1 MAHQKPKATP
11 TQQTIQR
18 ASIEWRIWLSASKSA
33 CGAYGGSLARYVEER
48 CAVSPSPV
56 GVRVDYLT
64 PFCHRGLFC
73 PLLVSGLVFG
83 TSWCL
88 RCVTQSPVCVVQRSS
103 RCFGFSTLTLVIPGV
118 TFTPQSDRVGGPLCH
133 LVGSCPPWIR
143 PLPLEDL
150 QEHRLGLWCHTASV
164 LSLVGPH
171 LFCKSFDKTL

>member
-103 RCFGFSTLTLVIPGV
+103 RCFGFGTDS
-118 TFTPQSDRVGGPLCH
+118 SDTKC
-133 LVGSCPPWIR
+133 
-143 PLPLEDL
+143 
-150 QEHRLGLWCHTASV
+150 RLYPS
-164 LSLVGPH
+164 VGPH
-171 LFCKSFDKTL
+171 GRSSPSPGRVLSTLDPTTSA